1 MTAFGPCL
9 TTMTTTQEDDYPI
22 YAYSGMPAHASS
34 YPSVYFQVQQP
45 INTYDA
51 YSMQSNQVSSLPTN
65 FVLESQNSPTKYNK
79 HNLQLSTPLYS
90 PTDSAANYFDLQ
102 LNVRSV
108 KSESAA
114 SIFSSVPGS
123 PLLSLKPQADWTP
136 SHGIGSNVTRQSQIQ
151 HQFSVQ
157 DNFNYDALALPQKP
171 GFVGK
176 FASFLV

>member
-1 MTAFGPCL
+1 MTAVGPCL
-9 TTMTTTQEDDYPI
+9 TTMTTTQEEDYPL
-22 YAYSGMPAHASS
+22 YAYSGMPDQASS

-45 INTYDA
+45 VNTFDA
-51 YSMQSNQVSSLPTN
+51 YSIQSNQVSSLPSN
-65 FVLESQNSPTKYNK
+65 FVLESHNSPTKYNK

-114 SIFSSVPGS
+114 SILSSVPGS
-123 PLLSLKPQADWTP
+123 PLLTLKPRADWTP
-136 SHGIGSNVTRQSQIQ
+136 SHGIGSNAVRQSQIH

-157 DNFNYDALALPQKP
+157 DTFNYDALTLPQKS
-171 GFVGK
+171 GYVGK
-176 FASFLV
+176 FASSLL